1 MASILIR
8 NLDPEVK
15 ERLRRRA
22 KRHGRSMEA
31 EVRILIERMLAGEP
45 AETGRSEHPTK
56 SSVNDQGHW
65 VDRVRGAFAEAG
77 YWDDFQ
83 RPVLPERSAH
93 RFDE

>member
-31 EVRILIERMLAGEP
+31 EVRLIVELALVEDADTGVTKAEP
-45 AETGRSEHPTK
+45 
-56 SSVNDQGHW
+56 HW
-65 VDRVRGAFAEAG
+65 VDRVRRHIEEEGPIELDIPARSEPRPAL
-77 YWDDFQ
+77 DFDQ
-83 RPVLPERSAH
+83 
-93 RFDE
+93 